1 MTWLEAVLE
10 VEERFPMPTGS
21 RSSRAGNPSKKR
33 SSAAAVVRKVR
44 HDGGGNG
51 GEFVN
56 SQDPIKVTIK
66 GDRKSFYPPSNGY
79 RRIVSAPPNGITIE
93 WVYGYRGFDTN
104 KNLWVL
110 PKVRMYLARGMKR
123 KRGALILSRLF

>member
-1 MTWLEAVLE
+1 
-10 VEERFPMPTGS
+10 MPTGS

-44 HDGGGNG
+44 HDGGGSG

-110 PKVRMYLARGMKR
+110 PKVCTLPGGMKK
-123 KRGALILSRLF
+123 KRGPNFMQAVVVQFCGVNLIP